1 MNRFFAS
8 ALLALA
14 SVAFG
19 ATTTPVQLLNPSGST
34 AGQAIIS
41 NGPSTPPTWGT
52 VSLSGITGTLAIA
65 NGGTGATSAPAAL
78 TNLLSTSTIPL
89 TNGGTGAATASS
101 ARQNLGLGTAA
112 TSNTGTSGA
121 TVPLLNGAN
130 TWSGAQTFSAL
141 ITPSSTIGIKG
152 TVTNDDAQSGSVGE
166 WGNNFTSGVSLTT
179 GVNANCAS
187 ASLAAG
193 DYDVRGTIQFIPA
206 ATTTVSAAIASIS
219 TTSATAGGLTGGQTG
234 ILASFATGQQQYV
247 STRTARVKLAAPTTV
262 YLVGALGFGT
272 STATCSG
279 WLEWRRVR

>member
-166 WGNNFTSGVSLTT
+166 WSNNFTSGVSLTT

-234 ILASFATGQQQYV
+234 IQASFATGQQQYV
-247 STRTARVKLAAPTTV
+247 STRAARVKLAAPTTV
-262 YLVGALGFGT
+262 YLVGSLGFGT